1 MSNIIFIDSVCYRLT
16 NDSEEIRGLEP
27 YAKVR
32 EEINRRFNPI
42 AGGTDWEV
50 VKEYCEQLACNQGMD
65 FLICG
70 YYAVACLKTQGLAGY
85 ATGMEL
91 MSASL
96 ANQGECDV
104 KSAKVRKEILD
115 WVNARVVQELKALK
129 PTHESLR
136 DLYRAERH
144 CERLHQLFEQQ
155 QTEYKV
161 DFEGVGFAL
170 FEHIDRIETQYH
182 SLLKKQEKVQPPK
195 LKFWQRGYGLCM
207 FGAVGLALGVTAGYW
222 AWPWFYTTPY
232 AQPQLVTVLNHAE
245 QAQALIRESSQ
256 SERERWQRDLVPL
269 YRSTLEQNLAASF
282 SEPKQQA
289 ISQLSLLRTLY
300 PDNEQVNTLSQTF
313 SLQQQAALEQTAL
326 FVAKFSEIRTKMA
339 NIALLAK
346 RGKWAELEKQT
357 KSLEEFAVSLSPI
370 YGRVDYVQGLLE
382 QGDIPNAQKEFA
394 ILKQRLDS
402 LSWKIAELELR
413 IGDATLLQ

>member
-1 MSNIIFIDSVCYRLT
+1 M
-16 NDSEEIRGLEP
+16 
-27 YAKVR
+27 
-32 EEINRRFNPI
+32 
-42 AGGTDWEV
+42 
-50 VKEYCEQLACNQGMD
+50 
-65 FLICG
+65 
-70 YYAVACLKTQGLAGY
+70 
-85 ATGMEL
+85 
-91 MSASL
+91 
-96 ANQGECDV
+96 
-104 KSAKVRKEILD
+104 
-115 WVNARVVQELKALK
+115 
-129 PTHESLR
+129 
-136 DLYRAERH
+136 
-144 CERLHQLFEQQ
+144 
-155 QTEYKV
+155 
-161 DFEGVGFAL
+161 
-170 FEHIDRIETQYH
+170 
-182 SLLKKQEKVQPPK
+182 
-195 LKFWQRGYGLCM
+195 
-207 FGAVGLALGVTAGYW
+207 
-222 AWPWFYTTPY
+222 
-232 AQPQLVTVLNHAE
+232 
-245 QAQALIRESSQ
+245 
-256 SERERWQRDLVPL
+256 
-269 YRSTLEQNLAASF
+269 AASF

-313 SLQQQAALEQTAL
+313 GLQQQAALEQTAL